1 MLNTYSKFIG
11 LQSKTPFWVASG
23 QITSEGSRIKN
34 WVKTLDD
41 NHWGGIVTKT
51 YSKNPPQQFMRPYLW
66 STTNYKGIAMQNA
79 GPDLTQLK
87 KKEID
92 GLRESCSYA
101 HELGLI
107 VIVNIL
113 GSSLEEWR
121 ELTGIVSDVGA
132 DAIELNI
139 SCPLKIASREESG
152 KSLIG
157 QVPKA
162 AAEVTT
168 TVKAV
173 SKVPII
179 VKLTPNV
186 SNIVSIA
193 DAVKEAGADAVS
205 AINTVQGIIGV
216 NIETGIPV
224 PSDVDGRSYISGL
237 SGPLIRPIGLRC
249 VCEIAK
255 NTKIPIC
262 GIGGIENW
270 TNVVEYLMLG
280 CSVVQVCTAIMW
292 HGFGIGAKI
301 YEGLMNFMHKKNYSS
316 IDDFKGIALKHI
328 TLEVEKMKVKAQV
341 NAENCNGCGLC
352 LPPCNEAQFG
362 AIKIKNKLAI
372 IDQDICG
379 GCGLCDVVCRRNAI
393 YFERIN

>member
-1 MLNTYSKFIG
+1 MLNTCSKFIG
-11 LQSKTPFWVASG
+11 LQPKTPFLVASG

-66 STTNYKGIAMQNA
+66 STSNYKGIAMQNA
-79 GPDLTQLK
+79 GPDLTQIK
-87 KKEID
+87 KKELYD
-92 GLRESCSYA
+92 LKESCSYA
-101 HELGLI
+101 HDLRLV

-121 ELTGIVSDVGA
+121 ELTQIVSEVGA

-152 KSLIG
+152 GSLIG
-157 QVPKA
+157 QVPEA
-162 AAEVTT
+162 AAEVTAA
-168 TVKAV
+168 VKAV

-193 DAVKEAGADAVS
+193 NAVKESGADAVS

-216 NIETGIPV
+216 NIETGVPV
-224 PSDVDGRSYISGL
+224 PSDIEGRSYISGL
-237 SGPLIRPIGLRC
+237 SGPLVRPIGLRC

-255 NTKIPIC
+255 NIEIPIC

-280 CSVVQVCTAIMW
+280 CSIVQVCTAVMW
-292 HGFGIGAKI
+292 HGFGIGSKM
-301 YEGLMNFMHKKNYSS
+301 YEGLIKFMNKKNYSS
-316 IDDFKGIALKHI
+316 IDDFQGMALKHI
-328 TLEVEKMKVKAQV
+328 TLEVEKMTVKAQV
-341 NAENCNGCGLC
+341 NAEKCNGCGLC
-352 LPPCNEAQFG
+352 LSPCNEAQFG
-362 AIKIKNKLAI
+362 AIRIENKLAI
-372 IDQDICG
+372 INQDICG
-379 GCGLCDVVCRRNAI
+379 GCGLCEVVCRRNAI
-393 YFERIN
+393 YFERID